1 MQIIAKISE
10 ICQKPCNVKN
20 LLLTLSE
27 WVQIQVPSWLKSAKP
42 IHQFLNKKID
52 KSLLKNTTEFL
63 MPVKSASRPATPV
76 RNSICSRLWGSARY
90 PPACFKK
97 SLASGNMLRLNDLL
111 THRFSFSISI
121 SPVRKQYLRQSR
133 WTWSPLQGRCLLSK
147 LGMKNNLHGGHSP
160 IPQDTLPLPLWIKE
174 TIIHVSKNIK
184 FSYQ

>member
-1 MQIIAKISE
+1 MPKFWEQQE
-10 ICQKPCNVKN
+10 N
-20 LLLTLSE
+20 LCWPGLSG
-27 WVQIQVPSWLKSAKP
+27 SKSRFPRRRNQSDRSTSFWKKLEKWENLD
-42 IHQFLNKKID
+42 LNA
-52 KSLLKNTTEFL
+52 TQFL
-63 MPVKSASRPATPV
+63 MPVKSASRPAMPV

-97 SLASGNMLRLNDLL
+97 SLATSNMLRLNDLQ

-160 IPQDTLPLPLWIKE
+160 ILQDTLSLPL
-174 TIIHVSKNIK
+174 
-184 FSYQ
+184 Q

>member
-1 MQIIAKISE
+1 MLRIFCWPGLSGSKSRFPRGWNQPNQSTSFWTKNW
-10 ICQKPCNVKN
+10 QK
-20 LLLTLSE
+20 L
-27 WVQIQVPSWLKSAKP
+27 VQNTT
-42 IHQFLNKKID
+42 QFLI
-52 KSLLKNTTEFL
+52 
-63 MPVKSASRPATPV
+63 PVKSASRPATPV

-111 THRFSFSISI
+111 THRFLFSISI

-160 IPQDTLPLPLWIKE
+160 IPQDTLPLPLRIKE
-174 TIIHVSKNIK
+174 TITHHIQLH
-184 FSYQ
+184 Q